1 VHAESTGELIIISFQ
16 YIDHSV
22 ESLDSEIAHQ
32 IAERF
37 AESKRKTTTF
47 WLVFGLSLNMGL
59 SERLIQNVKWA
70 IILSPKT
77 LY

>member
-1 VHAESTGELIIISFQ
+1 VQAESTGELIIISFQ

-47 WLVFGLSLNMGL
+47 WLVFGLNMGL

>member
-1 VHAESTGELIIISFQ
+1 MQAESTGELIIISFQ

-47 WLVFGLSLNMGL
+47 WLVFGLNMGL
-59 SERLIQNVKWA
+59 SERLIQNVK
-70 IILSPKT
+70 
-77 LY
+77 